1 VLTFF
6 QTFDEVPLNV
16 QTYGSSD
23 ASLIDLITRIADVGR
38 QPTKH
43 PADLLTRDHE
53 KTGQA
58 ISTIAAILDR
68 LKQREI
74 DKATVAIAIFPIS
87 CQQLML

>member
-6 QTFDEVPLNV
+6 QTSDEVPLNV

-38 QPTKH
+38 QPTRH

-53 KTGQA
+53 KMGQA
-58 ISTIAAILDR
+58 ISTIAAMLDR
-68 LKQREI
+68 LKQ
-74 DKATVAIAIFPIS
+74 P
-87 CQQLML
+87 